1 MKFWMPRMHVDYS
14 HKNILIY
21 LKYRFFLLLQ
31 ETNYLARKIHIFISR
46 YNITWK
52 KKFEA
57 RSSPRE
63 ENKSFCAIGAAQSDS
78 ERKPAAALGAILHL
92 VTG

>member
-21 LKYRFFLLLQ
+21 LKYRYFLLLQ

-46 YNITWK
+46 YNIT
-52 KKFEA
+52 
-57 RSSPRE
+57 
-63 ENKSFCAIGAAQSDS
+63 
-78 ERKPAAALGAILHL
+78 
-92 VTG
+92 